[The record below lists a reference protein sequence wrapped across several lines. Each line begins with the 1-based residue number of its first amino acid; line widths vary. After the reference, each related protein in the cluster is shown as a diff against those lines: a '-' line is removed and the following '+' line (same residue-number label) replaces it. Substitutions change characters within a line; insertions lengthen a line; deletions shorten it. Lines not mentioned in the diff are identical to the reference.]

1 MSIIFVNWCKV
12 VDKLPSTCYNIKYQR
27 YLYIT
32 KEGGCEVDIRRYDIV
47 QADLGQV
54 IGSEQ
59 GGIRPVLI
67 IQNDVGNIYS
77 CTTIIMPLSSK
88 LKSLNQ
94 PTHTLIK
101 RSIDTGLKTD
111 SVLLGEQMR
120 VISSQR
126 IIKKIGTVTDETE
139 REEIRRVY
147 QANFG
152 E

>member
-1 MSIIFVNWCKV
+1 M
-12 VDKLPSTCYNIKYQR
+12 
-27 YLYIT
+27 
-32 KEGGCEVDIRRYDIV
+32 DIRRYDIV

-54 IGSEQ
+54 VGSEQ

-67 IQNDVGNIYS
+67 VQNDAGNIYS
-77 CTTIIMPLSSK
+77 STTIVIPLSSK

-101 RSIDTGLKTD
+101 KSVDTGLKTD

-126 IIKKIGTVTDETE
+126 IIKKIGTVTNQKEK
-139 REEIRRVY
+139 EEIRRVY
-147 QANFG
+147 NANFG

>member
-1 MSIIFVNWCKV
+1 M
-12 VDKLPSTCYNIKYQR
+12 
-27 YLYIT
+27 
-32 KEGGCEVDIRRYDIV
+32 EIRRYDIV

-54 IGSEQ
+54 VGSEQ

-67 IQNDVGNIYS
+67 IQNNTGNIFSS
-77 CTTIIMPLSSK
+77 CTIVMPLSSK

-94 PTHTLIK
+94 PTHTLIRK
-101 RSIDTGLKTD
+101 SVDTGLKTD

-126 IIKKIGTVTDETE
+126 IIKKIGTVTDENE
-139 REEIRRVY
+139 KKEIRRVY
-147 QANFG
+147 EANFG

>member
-1 MSIIFVNWCKV
+1 M
-12 VDKLPSTCYNIKYQR
+12 
-27 YLYIT
+27 
-32 KEGGCEVDIRRYDIV
+32 DIRRYDIV

-54 IGSEQ
+54 VGSEQ

-67 IQNDVGNIYS
+67 IQNNTGNIFSS
-77 CTTIIMPLSSK
+77 CTIVMPLSSK

-94 PTHTLIK
+94 PTHTLIRK
-101 RSIDTGLKTD
+101 SVDTGLKTD

-126 IIKKIGTVTDETE
+126 IIKKIGTVTDKNEKK
-139 REEIRRVY
+139 EIRRVY
-147 QANFG
+147 EANFG

>member
-1 MSIIFVNWCKV
+1 M
-12 VDKLPSTCYNIKYQR
+12 
-27 YLYIT
+27 
-32 KEGGCEVDIRRYDIV
+32 DIRRYDIV

-67 IQNDVGNIYS
+67 IQNDVGNMFS
-77 CTTIIMPLSSK
+77 NTTIVIPLSSK

-101 RSIDTGLKTD
+101 RSVDTGLKTD

-126 IIKKIGTVTDETE
+126 IIKKIGTVTNELE
-139 REEIRRVY
+139 RMEIRRVY

>member
-1 MSIIFVNWCKV
+1 M
-12 VDKLPSTCYNIKYQR
+12 
-27 YLYIT
+27 
-32 KEGGCEVDIRRYDIV
+32 DIRRYDIV
-47 QADLGQV
+47 QADLGKSV
-54 IGSEQ
+54 GSEQ
-59 GGIRPVLI
+59 AGIRPVLI
-67 IQNDVGNIYS
+67 VQNDQGNKFS
-77 CTTIIMPLSSK
+77 NTTIIIPLTSK

-126 IIKKIGTVTDETE
+126 IIKKIGTVTSEKE
-139 REEIRRVY
+139 RKEIRRVY
-147 QANFG
+147 EANFG